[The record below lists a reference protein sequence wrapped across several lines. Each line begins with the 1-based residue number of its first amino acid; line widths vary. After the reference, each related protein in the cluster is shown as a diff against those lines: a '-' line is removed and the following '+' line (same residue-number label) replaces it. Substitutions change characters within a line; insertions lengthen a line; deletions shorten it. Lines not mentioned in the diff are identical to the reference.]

1 MTPYLAGLD
10 LTGRRV
16 VVVGAGT
23 VAQRRLPRLIGAG
36 ADVLLVAPEATPAV
50 EAMATT
56 GELRW
61 EMRGYADGD
70 LEGEELARLI
80 VSRLDE
86 EQLLNLA
93 GDALAWAPHPTDRQ
107 ELAVRYVKNFVLAM
121 ESDPDGT

>member
-1 MTPYLAGLD
+1 MNLDDHDDD
-10 LTGRRV
+10 LTTQYV
-16 VVVGAGT
+16 LA
-23 VAQRRLPRLIGAG
+23 RRLRP
-36 ADVLLVAPEATPAV
+36 
-50 EAMATT
+50 
-56 GELRW
+56 
-61 EMRGYADGD
+61 D

-93 GDALAWAPHPTDRQ
+93 GAALTWAPHPTDRQ